1 MKGKSINY
9 DDKKIKK
16 CDFCKKKKKKK
27 KKFNID
33 DIDVNKILI
42 SKKEP
47 YHKNNSL
54 IYFVGYNDNDA
65 IRPSCLKVSKMTGY
79 INEFNENKNTIIMSV
94 TVNDEQSLKK
104 YNKIW
109 KKIEK

>member
-1 MKGKSINY
+1 MKGKSTNY

-16 CDFCKKKKKKK
+16 CDFCKKKKK

-47 YHKNNSL
+47 YHKSNSL
-54 IYFVGYNDNDA
+54 IYFVAYNDNDA
-65 IRPSCLKVSKMTGY
+65 IRPLCLKVSKMTGY
-79 INEFNENKNTIIMSV
+79 INEFNENKNTIIMSLK
-94 TVNDEQSLKK
+94 VNDEQSFKK